1 MRYHGSLDLAAS
13 VHSESVHS
21 GYAPAQGM
29 PNLSAGLTVNTCL
42 GPGAFCLAQTRCHS
56 LCGPRCCHE
65 NSGTWTAHP
74 RFGGSQ
80 QGCSSS
86 HGRRP
91 DNDSANVSAL
101 EGLHTSFGLPLGHDF
116 WRRGVVY
123 AGDAGPI
130 AGAMAR
136 ARASRSISIAVFG
149 GSVSDRG
156 GCAATCYTFDRSPHS
171 CRPACWGCWHT
182 RVKMWFE
189 RAGIAASVVNLAK
202 RATGPEY
209 ASSCKLVGRHTHL
222 AHVDLVLFDF
232 AINLQGACVATGAEL
247 ELLLRR
253 AAQYAPRA
261 AFLFVNTFALD
272 RFEVSDNTFALD
284 PSERDR
290 ADSDCVERVAR
301 HHRVPVV
308 SWRAALEP
316 LMAAEHWSTKLLEE
330 AFFETR
336 RGLVAPHH
344 PNVEGHKHLASV
356 VVGYLLAAEK
366 RVEGS
371 GSAAKLS
378 GDWLYPETQLTCTDE
393 CVEYDA
399 LVARGC
405 DKHSRAAAPC
415 GQGWALDAKR
425 GYLTASDP
433 GATLV
438 IPFSCRSPGCG
449 VAIGVT
455 RSYMPLGLAD
465 VFVRIHN
472 ATARTLFQPNVS
484 AADPELH
491 RNATNITVHRFLTVV
506 PPCSDGMGRASAQCG
521 LPRGHH
527 SLVVVCQ
534 GRALPETRD
543 WPMVNGA
550 YAEAEFHV
558 RSLRV
563 FGSSPP
569 DGRC

>member
-42 GPGAFCLAQTRCHS
+42 DPAFCLAQTRCHS

-74 RFGGSQ
+74 RSGGSQ
-80 QGCSSS
+80 QGCSSPMVAALTTT
-86 HGRRP
+86 RRTCRR
-91 DNDSANVSAL
+91 SRAC
-101 EGLHTSFGLPLGHDF
+101 TSFGLPLGHDF

-330 AFFETR
+330 AFFETKTR

-393 CVEYDA
+393 CVECDA

-472 ATARTLFQPNVS
+472 ATARTLPAERQCCRSRAAPQRNQHHRPQIPHCGPAATGWAAPRLS
-484 AADPELH
+484 AACRGGMQP
-491 RNATNITVHRFLTVV
+491 RRRV
-506 PPCSDGMGRASAQCG
+506 PRPCSPRDARLADGQRRVR
-521 LPRGHH
+521 RGGFT
-527 SLVVVCQ
+527 SV
-534 GRALPETRD
+534 A
-543 WPMVNGA
+543 
-550 YAEAEFHV
+550 
-558 RSLRV
+558 
-563 FGSSPP
+563 
-569 DGRC
+569 